1 MKKTLRWMLTAGLA
15 LASGLTGLGHA
26 EATGSSQTSF
36 SITIHVQNYA
46 RVAPKTLAEAE
57 AEATA
62 IFANAGIETRWADR
76 VLTADSNQE
85 NSAAHPDFTLA
96 DIQVNIFPHVMYN
109 PSSLPNN
116 VMGLAPGNGP
126 DRRIVYIFE
135 SNVEARYWKLL
146 NARCSGQMDR
156 RVSKAQILGHVM
168 AHEVGHLLLNQQ
180 VHSAHGIMRG
190 DWNIADFRDMT
201 GGMLLFTPEQAE
213 SLRADVHR
221 RNAQR
226 EIRDLAADESAES
239 QR

>member
-1 MKKTLRWMLTAGLA
+1 
-15 LASGLTGLGHA
+15 
-26 EATGSSQTSF
+26 
-36 SITIHVQNYA
+36 
-46 RVAPKTLAEAE
+46 
-57 AEATA
+57 
-62 IFANAGIETRWADR
+62 
-76 VLTADSNQE
+76 
-85 NSAAHPDFTLA
+85 
-96 DIQVNIFPHVMYN
+96 
-109 PSSLPNN
+109 
-116 VMGLAPGNGP
+116 
-126 DRRIVYIFE
+126 
-135 SNVEARYWKLL
+135 
-146 NARCSGQMDR
+146 MDR